1 MYAIVE
7 TGGKQYRVKPG
18 DTIAVERID
27 GEPGEVLDLGRVLL
41 VAGNGQGTRIG
52 SPGVEGAVVRAEVV
66 EHARGE
72 KIIVF
77 RYKSKVRYRRKTG
90 HRQALT
96 RLRITDILL
105 NGKSTA
111 GTSEASR
118 SATAER
124 TAATAEPTLTTAE
137 PTSATVEQAPASAE
151 PTPTTAEPTS
161 ASAEPRPTSAKAT
174 PTSAEQ
180 APASAESAPAAEAGP
195 PSEEAAAPPT
205 NKEEPEGT
213 EA

>member
-18 DTIAVERID
+18 DTIAVERVA

-41 VAGNGQGTRIG
+41 VAGDGSTARVG
-52 SPGVEGAVVRAEVV
+52 SPGVPGAVVRAEVV

-72 KIIVF
+72 KIVVF

-105 NGKSTA
+105 DGRSTA
-111 GTSEASR
+111 AAPAEASAAAVQTELPP
-118 SATAER
+118 SAG
-124 TAATAEPTLTTAE
+124 
-137 PTSATVEQAPASAE
+137 
-151 PTPTTAEPTS
+151 
-161 ASAEPRPTSAKAT
+161 
-174 PTSAEQ
+174 
-180 APASAESAPAAEAGP
+180 EAGP
-195 PSEEAAAPPT
+195 PPDEPQALASGPRQTQEA
-205 NKEEPEGT
+205 
-213 EA
+213 

>member
-18 DTIAVERID
+18 DTIAVERLS
-27 GEPGEVLDLGRVLL
+27 GEPGDVLDLGRVLL
-41 VAGNGQGTRIG
+41 LAGNGGGASTRVG

-96 RLRITDILL
+96 RVRITDILVD
-105 NGKSTA
+105 GASASPAAQVSGTTQPVAVEETPAVAAETTPTEASSTA
-111 GTSEASR
+111 LPEVEEEA
-118 SATAER
+118 
-124 TAATAEPTLTTAE
+124 
-137 PTSATVEQAPASAE
+137 
-151 PTPTTAEPTS
+151 
-161 ASAEPRPTSAKAT
+161 
-174 PTSAEQ
+174 PTSAE
-180 APASAESAPAAEAGP
+180 
-195 PSEEAAAPPT
+195 PPT
-205 NKEEPEGT
+205 SVVADDPIPQVPEKT
-213 EA
+213 LFDDTA

>member
-18 DTIAVERID
+18 DTIAVERLS

-41 VAGNGQGTRIG
+41 VAGNGATPRIG
-52 SPGVEGAVVRAEVV
+52 SPDVDSAVVRAEVV

-105 NGKSTA
+105 DGASTVE
-111 GTSEASR
+111 TMQ
-118 SATAER
+118 AEPAPEP
-124 TAATAEPTLTTAE
+124 AAAVAEPTTATPPEVAEE
-137 PTSATVEQAPASAE
+137 PAAPTAPVRRRRAAPASEE
-151 PTPTTAEPTS
+151 PAATETAH
-161 ASAEPRPTSAKAT
+161 
-174 PTSAEQ
+174 
-180 APASAESAPAAEAGP
+180 AESTSTQETG
-195 PSEEAAAPPT
+195 SEYT
-205 NKEEPEGT
+205 VS
-213 EA
+213 

>member
-18 DTIAVERID
+18 DTIAVERLT

-41 VAGNGQGTRIG
+41 VAGNGDTPRIG

-90 HRQALT
+90 HRQAH
-96 RLRITDILL
+96 
-105 NGKSTA
+105 GESTA
-111 GTSEASR
+111 KVTEPARPEPVAVAEPAPAAVTETEEAAPTTPVRRRR
-118 SATAER
+118 SASAAEEV
-124 TAATAEPTLTTAE
+124 TEAAEAETPQ
-137 PTSATVEQAPASAE
+137 SADESG
-151 PTPTTAEPTS
+151 PTPTAGASEP
-161 ASAEPRPTSAKAT
+161 PAT
-174 PTSAEQ
+174 EKP
-180 APASAESAPAAEAGP
+180 ESEH
-195 PSEEAAAPPT
+195 
-205 NKEEPEGT
+205 T
-213 EA
+213 ES